1 MLNIIKTI
9 LLIEIDTKKEPIV
22 RFLDNHHLK
31 SLVIVY
37 LFIKIEIIGLSV
49 FLPVLSFFKW
59 IL

>member
-9 LLIEIDTKKEPIV
+9 LLIEIETGKEPIV
-22 RFLDNHHLK
+22 RFLNNHHLK

-37 LFIKIEIIGLSV
+37 LFIKIELIGVSLI
-49 FLPVLSFFKW
+49 LPVLSFLDW